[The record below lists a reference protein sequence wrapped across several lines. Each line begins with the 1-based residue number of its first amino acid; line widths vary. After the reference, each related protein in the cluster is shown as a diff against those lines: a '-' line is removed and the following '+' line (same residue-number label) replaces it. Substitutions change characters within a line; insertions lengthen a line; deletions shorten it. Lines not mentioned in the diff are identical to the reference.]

1 MGVSVRVPDRAVV
14 RSLRIRPSDGS
25 VGAQFALVGF
35 PLIVAASLAAALVI
49 GDAPLPA
56 ALTAGA
62 MVPAAVV
69 DIREHRLPDR
79 WVGFAGAV
87 LAATTFAAWALA
99 QPVDVSSSTVGVL
112 VMTAPILA
120 LHLVSPGSMGFGDVK
135 AAVVLGAAIGAADW
149 RLALVALTLASGLG
163 AAVGIAGRR
172 RTIAFGPCLVLAT
185 SIALAGTASIWT
197 GVAP

>member
-1 MGVSVRVPDRAVV
+1 
-14 RSLRIRPSDGS
+14 LRIRPSDGS
-25 VGAQFALVGF
+25 AG
-35 PLIVAASLAAALVI
+35 
-49 GDAPLPA
+49 APLPVVGFALIVTA
-56 ALTAGA
+56 ALGAALAAGD
-62 MVPAAVV
+62 VPPAAVLTTGAMIPAAMV
-69 DIREHRLPDR
+69 DLRERRLPDR

-87 LAATTFAAWALA
+87 FVATTSTAWVAA
-99 QPVDVSSSTVGVL
+99 QPVAVRSSTAGVI

-135 AAVVLGAAIGAADW
+135 AALVLGAATGAVDW

-172 RTIAFGPCLVLAT
+172 RTIAFGPWLVFAT
-185 SIALAGTASIWT
+185 SIALLGTASIST

>member
-1 MGVSVRVPDRAVV
+1 LLRIPDRAVV

-25 VGAQFALVGF
+25 DGAQLALVAL
-35 PLIVAASLAAALVI
+35 PLIVAASLAAAITV

-56 ALTAGA
+56 VLTAGA

-69 DIREHRLPDR
+69 DIREYRLPDR

-87 LAATTFAAWALA
+87 FAATTWIAWMLG
-99 QPVDVSSSTVGVL
+99 QPVDIGAAAGAL

-135 AAVVLGAAIGAADW
+135 ASMVLGAAVGSVDW
-149 RLALVALTLASGLG
+149 RLALMALTLASGLG

-172 RTIAFGPCLVLAT
+172 RAIAFGPCLVLAA
-185 SIALAGTASIWT
+185 SIALAGAASISVGGT
-197 GVAP
+197 P